1 MAASHPSPDVFPR
14 RALLQIAAGV
24 TGGAALWHLL
34 PYDPTAVLNPIRGLE
49 DPLAL
54 HPELATPRVPG
65 EVRVLCVGDSLTFG
79 YPYGLPASFAAIA
92 EAGLRA
98 VLPDR
103 RVLVKA
109 IAKPAVDSVQVAAML
124 EASLPAEPDLVLAVV
139 GGNEVGA
146 RLFLGK
152 NLTPSD
158 LLETIADYS
167 TRSRTFFVGLAADA
181 GRPNGAADPDLLGG
195 LVARVLDARPGLPV
209 VGALPVSRGDRAALA
224 QRARGS
230 LRRMAAAARDAGVP
244 LLFAPSPFDLAG
256 AWPRG
261 MTTVARDA
269 DRAVFAWQLGQ
280 PPIRSVAEALARH
293 HAERADGHALLGRVL
308 LAAREPE
315 AARAA
320 FVRARDLDEAPLHM
334 IGEVDAA
341 IRSEGAALGVPVV
354 DVEADT
360 YLPGTQ
366 IPDPALFLD
375 PQHWNLEGAR
385 RCATWLVG
393 QLSTRGVLGS
403 LPGGWR
409 TTFDRAVTAHL
420 DRAVDAT
427 RRQGAIAEMARA
439 TAAYHML
446 FGNVRDA
453 ALPLADG
460 VGWLATVLPGP
471 ESTVWVDWAL
481 RLTIATAGAG
491 DRIDELFGGTPEA
504 KNKRANAL
512 TRTMWDAA
520 RAGRLR
526 AYVAELV
533 GGAAFP

>member
-1 MAASHPSPDVFPR
+1 MTASDPSPDVFPR
-14 RALLQIAAGV
+14 RALLQLAAGV

-54 HPELATPRVPG
+54 HPELATPRVAG
-65 EVRVLCVGDSLTFG
+65 ELRVLCLGDSLTFG

-98 VLPDR
+98 VLPGR

-124 EASLPAEPDLVLAVV
+124 EASLAAKPDLVLAVV

-146 RLFLGK
+146 RLFFGK
-152 NLTPSD
+152 SLTPAG
-158 LLETIADYS
+158 LLEAIADHS
-167 TRSRTFFVGLAADA
+167 TRSRSFFLGLAASA
-181 GRPNGAADPDLLGG
+181 GASGPADPDLLGG
-195 LVARVLDARPGLPV
+195 LVARVLDARPGVPV
-209 VGALPVSRGDRAALA
+209 VAGVPVSQGDRAVLA

-230 LRRMAAAARDAGVP
+230 LRRMADAARSAGVP

-293 HAERADGHALLGRVL
+293 HAERADVHALLGRVL

-320 FVRARDLDEAPLHM
+320 LVRARDLDEAPLHM

-341 IRSEGAALGVPVV
+341 IRSEGGALGVPVV

-385 RCATWLVG
+385 RCAAWLVG
-393 QLSTRGVLGS
+393 QLLARGVLAS
-403 LPGGWR
+403 LPDGWR
-409 TTFDRAVTAHL
+409 TTFDAAVTAHL
-420 DRAVDAT
+420 DRAVDAA
-427 RRQGAIAEMARA
+427 RRKGAIAEMARA
-439 TAAYHML
+439 TAAYHLL
-446 FGNVRDA
+446 FGNARDA

-460 VGWLATVLPGP
+460 VEWLASVLPGP
-471 ESTVWVDWAL
+471 DSTVWVDWAL

>member
-1 MAASHPSPDVFPR
+1 MAASDPSPGTFPR
-14 RALLQIAAGV
+14 RTLLQIAAGL

-34 PYDPTAVLNPIRGLE
+34 PHDPTAVLNPILGLE

-65 EVRVLCVGDSLTFG
+65 ELRVLCLGDSLTFG

-98 VLPDR
+98 VFPDR

-124 EASLPAEPDLVLAVV
+124 EASLAARPDLVLAVV

-146 RLFLGK
+146 RLFFGK
-152 NLTPSD
+152 SLTPAG
-158 LLETIADYS
+158 LLEAIADHG
-167 TRSRTFFVGLAADA
+167 TRSRMFFLGLAASAA
-181 GRPNGAADPDLLGG
+181 GASGPADPDLLGG
-195 LVARVLDARPGLPV
+195 LVARVLDARPGVPV
-209 VGALPVSRGDRAALA
+209 VAGLPVSQGDRAVLT

-230 LRRMAAAARDAGVP
+230 LRRMAAAARGAGVP

-261 MTTVARDA
+261 MTTLARDA

-280 PPIRSVAEALARH
+280 PPMRSVADALVRH
-293 HAERADGHALLGRVL
+293 HPGRADVHALLGRVL
-308 LAAREPE
+308 LAAYEPE

-320 FVRARDLDEAPLHM
+320 FVLARDLDEAPLHM
-334 IGEVDAA
+334 IGEVEAA
-341 IRSEGAALGVPVV
+341 IRSEGDALGVPVV

-360 YLPGTQ
+360 YLPGTK

-375 PQHWNLEGAR
+375 PQHWNLDGAR

-393 QLSTRGVLGS
+393 QLLTQGVLAS
-403 LPGGWR
+403 LPDGWR
-409 TTFDRAVTAHL
+409 TTFDAAVTAHL
-420 DRAVDAT
+420 DRAVDAE
-427 RRQGAIAEMARA
+427 RRKGAIAEMARA

-446 FGNVRDA
+446 FGSVRDA

-460 VGWLATVLPGP
+460 VEWLASVLPGP
-471 ESTVWVDWAL
+471 DSTVWVDWAL

-491 DRIDELFGGTPEA
+491 NRIDEVFGGTPEA